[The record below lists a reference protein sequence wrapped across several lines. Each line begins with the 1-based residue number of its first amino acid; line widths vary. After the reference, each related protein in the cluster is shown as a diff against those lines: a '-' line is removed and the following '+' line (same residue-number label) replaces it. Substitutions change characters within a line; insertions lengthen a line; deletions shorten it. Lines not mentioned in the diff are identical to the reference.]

1 MLRFQDLT
9 DSEEEEEE
17 ENTIEHVTME
27 KEEEKKEEE
36 EKRQLHQ
43 TIENDDFKTSA
54 GDTTNTKE
62 SSEVHRR
69 GFLSLLETL
78 YEKDHKDHKDQ
89 AKRSTA
95 DIRSSYTENLS
106 DSVEAFFSKAMGAKN
121 QAPRIAFS
129 AQEIYSQAEMRNGQ
143 HYSEQLLPKKP
154 T

>member
-17 ENTIEHVTME
+17 ENNVEHVAME

-54 GDTTNTKE
+54 GDITNTKE

-78 YEKDHKDHKDQ
+78 YEKDQKDQ

-95 DIRSSYTENLS
+95 DVRSFYTENLS

-143 HYSEQLLPKKP
+143 HYAEQLLPKKP